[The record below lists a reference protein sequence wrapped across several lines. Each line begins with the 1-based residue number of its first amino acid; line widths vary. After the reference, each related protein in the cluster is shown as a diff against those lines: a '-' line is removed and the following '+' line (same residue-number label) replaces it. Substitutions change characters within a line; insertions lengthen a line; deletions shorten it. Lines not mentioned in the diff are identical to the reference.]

1 MTPERRVKV
10 KVKKV
15 LDNINAYN
23 FTPVTGGY
31 GRSGV
36 PDIIAC
42 YGGRFIAV
50 ECKANGNKPTA
61 LQLDNLQDIQYC
73 GGLAFVVD
81 ENNINEFERTMY
93 ELAEKTKNPAPTGK

>member
-1 MTPERRVKV
+1 MTPEARVKT
-10 KVKKV
+10 KVKRI
-15 LDNINAYN
+15 LSHINAYN
-23 FTPVTGGY
+23 FSPMTAGY

-61 LQLDNLQDIQYC
+61 LQLDNLQDIEAC
-73 GGLAFVVD
+73 GGMAFVVD

-93 ELAEKTKNPAPTGK
+93 EFAKKNTNSDTTG